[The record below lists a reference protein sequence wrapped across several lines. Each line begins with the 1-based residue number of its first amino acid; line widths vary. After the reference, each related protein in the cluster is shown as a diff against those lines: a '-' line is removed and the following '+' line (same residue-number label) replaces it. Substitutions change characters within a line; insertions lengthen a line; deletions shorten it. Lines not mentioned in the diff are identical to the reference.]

1 MIDILEEQSW
11 SCSTIVTDFDGGC
24 FYLQVYPSELEA
36 QAEFDGFKDWLHTF
50 ELYRGKKS
58 ATEDT
63 DESRIV
69 GKFKV
74 NEVLLQDLSIYV
86 SIYDIS

>member
-1 MIDILEEQSW
+1 M
-11 SCSTIVTDFDGGC
+11 
-24 FYLQVYPSELEA
+24 YPSELEA

-74 NEVLLQDLSIYV
+74 NEVLLQDIYLFLSL
-86 SIYDIS
+86 SDIS